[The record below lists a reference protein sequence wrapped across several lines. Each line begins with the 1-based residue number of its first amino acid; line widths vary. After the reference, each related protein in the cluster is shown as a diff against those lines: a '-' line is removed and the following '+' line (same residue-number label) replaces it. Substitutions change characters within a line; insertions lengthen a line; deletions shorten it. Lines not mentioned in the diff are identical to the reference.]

1 MKTTPKMFSELFAVH
16 VVCIRFLDETPLVPT
31 GRSSYASCERIRLY
45 MARFTKNRWTS
56 AIIPA
61 LLIHIPI
68 GTVYCWSVFKQLI
81 ADQLHASPASV
92 EWGFSLAIFFL
103 GMSAAFAGP
112 MVEKNIK
119 KSALISMVCFV
130 VGFAGTGVSIALGFL
145 PGVFICYGA
154 IMGVGLGIG
163 YLTPVKNLML
173 WFADNKGLDTGIAV
187 AGFGLAKAIAS
198 PVMEYLIGSIG
209 LVNMFYTLAVV
220 YAIMMLV
227 GFLLIRRPAGWV
239 YDPATSYV
247 SRVSIL
253 KKPVFWGIWLAFYIN
268 ITCGLALISQEKD
281 ILHDVLKAF
290 PQYAPL
296 SPSAFAAAISG
307 IIGLVLAVDSVF
319 NTAGRVGFSTLSDH
333 LKRRETVYQVIFVI
347 SIAVCL
353 LQVCTNSIDRA
364 LLWAVLMMLF
374 LVNAGYGGGFSTL
387 PVLLDQHF
395 GTKTV
400 STTHGLTLSAWA
412 FAGLSGNQ
420 LASFVV
426 THAPRS
432 GAPLC
437 RVDSGTHRAVHNRA
451 DQYFAGQGRRQARR
465 RRLVP
470 HRFVVPSSW
479 DYSG

>member
-1 MKTTPKMFSELFAVH
+1 M
-16 VVCIRFLDETPLVPT
+16 
-31 GRSSYASCERIRLY
+31 
-45 MARFTKNRWTS
+45 
-56 AIIPA
+56 
-61 LLIHIPI
+61 
-68 GTVYCWSVFKQLI
+68 
-81 ADQLHASPASV
+81 
-92 EWGFSLAIFFL
+92 
-103 GMSAAFAGP
+103 
-112 MVEKNIK
+112 
-119 KSALISMVCFV
+119 
-130 VGFAGTGVSIALGFL
+130 
-145 PGVFICYGA
+145 
-154 IMGVGLGIG
+154 
-163 YLTPVKNLML
+163 
-173 WFADNKGLDTGIAV
+173 
-187 AGFGLAKAIAS
+187 
-198 PVMEYLIGSIG
+198 
-209 LVNMFYTLAVV
+209 NMFYTLAVV

-395 GTKTV
+395 GTKTYP
-400 STTHGLTLSAWA
+400 
-412 FAGLSGNQ
+412 
-420 LASFVV
+420 
-426 THAPRS
+426 PRM
-432 GAPLC
+432 G
-437 RVDSGTHRAVHNRA
+437 
-451 DQYFAGQGRRQARR
+451 
-465 RRLVP
+465 
-470 HRFVVPSSW
+470 
-479 DYSG
+479 

>member
-1 MKTTPKMFSELFAVH
+1 
-16 VVCIRFLDETPLVPT
+16 
-31 GRSSYASCERIRLY
+31 
-45 MARFTKNRWTS
+45 
-56 AIIPA
+56 
-61 LLIHIPI
+61 
-68 GTVYCWSVFKQLI
+68 
-81 ADQLHASPASV
+81 
-92 EWGFSLAIFFL
+92 
-103 GMSAAFAGP
+103 
-112 MVEKNIK
+112 
-119 KSALISMVCFV
+119 MVCFV

-173 WFADNKGLDTGIAV
+173 WFADNKGLATGIAV

-319 NTAGRVGFSTLSDH
+319 NAAGRVGFSTLSDH

-426 THAPRS
+426 THTPDQAHRYAALIPVLIVLFIIALIS
-432 GAPLC
+432 ISLVKAAGK
-437 RVDSGTHRAVHNRA
+437 RVAVA
-451 DQYFAGQGRRQARR
+451 
-465 RRLVP
+465 
-470 HRFVVPSSW
+470 
-479 DYSG
+479 

>member
-1 MKTTPKMFSELFAVH
+1 
-16 VVCIRFLDETPLVPT
+16 
-31 GRSSYASCERIRLY
+31 

-173 WFADNKGLDTGIAV
+173 WFADNKGLATGIAV

-319 NTAGRVGFSTLSDH
+319 NTVGRVGFSTLSDH

-400 STTHGLTLSAWA
+400 STTHGLTLSA
-412 FAGLSGNQ
+412 
-420 LASFVV
+420 
-426 THAPRS
+426 
-432 GAPLC
+432 
-437 RVDSGTHRAVHNRA
+437 
-451 DQYFAGQGRRQARR
+451 
-465 RRLVP
+465 
-470 HRFVVPSSW
+470 
-479 DYSG
+479 

>member
-1 MKTTPKMFSELFAVH
+1 
-16 VVCIRFLDETPLVPT
+16 
-31 GRSSYASCERIRLY
+31 
-45 MARFTKNRWTS
+45 MARFTENRWTS

-81 ADQLHASPASV
+81 ADRLNASPASV

-119 KSALISMVCFV
+119 KSALVSMVCFV
-130 VGFAGTGVSIALGFL
+130 VGFAGTGVSIALNFL

-154 IMGVGLGIG
+154 IMGIGLGVG

-173 WFADNKGLDTGIAV
+173 WFSDNKGLATGIAV

-198 PVMEYLIGSIG
+198 PLMEYLIGTVG
-209 LVNMFYTLAVV
+209 LVNMFFILAVI
-220 YAIMMLV
+220 YAVMMFF
-227 GFLLIRRPAGWV
+227 GFLLIKRPADWV
-239 YDPATSYV
+239 YDPVTSHV
-247 SRVSIL
+247 SRAEIL
-253 KKPVFWGIWLAFYIN
+253 RKPVFWGIWIAFYIN

-290 PQYAPL
+290 PQYAGL
-296 SPSAFAAAISG
+296 SPAKFAAAIAG

-333 LKRRETVYQVIFVI
+333 LKRRETVYQQIF
-347 SIAVCL
+347 
-353 LQVCTNSIDRA
+353 TNSINNA
-364 LLWAVLMMLF
+364 LLWAVLAMLF
-374 LVNAGYGGGFSTL
+374 LINAGYGGGFSTL

-400 STTHGLTLSAWA
+400 STTHGLALSAWA

-426 THAPRS
+426 THTPDQAHRYAALIPVLTGLFALALISISLVKYLGGRNGEGKRS
-432 GAPLC
+432 IGA
-437 RVDSGTHRAVHNRA
+437 
-451 DQYFAGQGRRQARR
+451 
-465 RRLVP
+465 
-470 HRFVVPSSW
+470 
-479 DYSG
+479 

>member
-1 MKTTPKMFSELFAVH
+1 MRLLFRPAGH
-16 VVCIRFLDETPLVPT
+16 RTA
-31 GRSSYASCERIRLY
+31 SYERILPNG
-45 MARFTKNRWTS
+45 K
-56 AIIPA
+56 
-61 LLIHIPI
+61 
-68 GTVYCWSVFKQLI
+68 VYRESLDQRNHPRI
-81 ADQLHASPASV
+81 ADSYPNRYRLLLERVQAAHRRQRLNASPASV

-119 KSALISMVCFV
+119 KSALVSMVCFV

-154 IMGVGLGIG
+154 IMGIGLGVG

-173 WFADNKGLDTGIAV
+173 WFSDNKGLATGIAV

-198 PVMEYLIGSIG
+198 PLMEYLIGTVG
-209 LVNMFYTLAVV
+209 LVNMFFILAVI
-220 YAIMMLV
+220 YAVMMFF
-227 GFLLIRRPAGWV
+227 GFLLIKRPADWV
-239 YDPATSYV
+239 YDPATSHV
-247 SRVSIL
+247 SRAEIL
-253 KKPVFWGIWLAFYIN
+253 RKPVFWGIWIAFYIN

-290 PQYAPL
+290 PQYAGL
-296 SPSAFAAAISG
+296 SPAKFAAAIAG

-333 LKRRETVYQVIFVI
+333 LKRRETVYQVIFI
-347 SIAVCL
+347 MSIAVCL
-353 LQVCTNSIDRA
+353 LQIFTNSINNA
-364 LLWAVLMMLF
+364 LLWAVLAMLF
-374 LVNAGYGGGFSTL
+374 LINAGYGGGFSTL

-400 STTHGLTLSAWA
+400 STTHGLALSAWA

-426 THAPRS
+426 THTPDQAHRYAALIPVLTGLFALALISISLVKYLGGRNGEGKRS
-432 GAPLC
+432 IGA
-437 RVDSGTHRAVHNRA
+437 
-451 DQYFAGQGRRQARR
+451 
-465 RRLVP
+465 
-470 HRFVVPSSW
+470 
-479 DYSG
+479 

>member
-163 YLTPVKNLML
+163 YLTPVENLML
-173 WFADNKGLDTGIAV
+173 WFADNKGLATGI
-187 AGFGLAKAIAS
+187 
-198 PVMEYLIGSIG
+198 
-209 LVNMFYTLAVV
+209 
-220 YAIMMLV
+220 
-227 GFLLIRRPAGWV
+227 
-239 YDPATSYV
+239 
-247 SRVSIL
+247 
-253 KKPVFWGIWLAFYIN
+253 
-268 ITCGLALISQEKD
+268 
-281 ILHDVLKAF
+281 
-290 PQYAPL
+290 
-296 SPSAFAAAISG
+296 
-307 IIGLVLAVDSVF
+307 
-319 NTAGRVGFSTLSDH
+319 
-333 LKRRETVYQVIFVI
+333 
-347 SIAVCL
+347 
-353 LQVCTNSIDRA
+353 
-364 LLWAVLMMLF
+364 
-374 LVNAGYGGGFSTL
+374 
-387 PVLLDQHF
+387 
-395 GTKTV
+395 
-400 STTHGLTLSAWA
+400 A

-426 THAPRS
+426 THAPDQAHRYAALIPVLIVLFIIALIS
-432 GAPLC
+432 ISLVKAAGK
-437 RVDSGTHRAVHNRA
+437 RVAVA
-451 DQYFAGQGRRQARR
+451 
-465 RRLVP
+465 
-470 HRFVVPSSW
+470 
-479 DYSG
+479 

>member
-1 MKTTPKMFSELFAVH
+1 
-16 VVCIRFLDETPLVPT
+16 
-31 GRSSYASCERIRLY
+31 
-45 MARFTKNRWTS
+45 MARFTENRWTS

-81 ADQLHASPASV
+81 ADRLHASPASV

-119 KSALISMVCFV
+119 KSALVSMVCFV
-130 VGFAGTGVSIALGFL
+130 VGFAGTGVSIALNFL

-154 IMGVGLGIG
+154 IMGIGTVGLVSMFFI
-163 YLTPVKNLML
+163 
-173 WFADNKGLDTGIAV
+173 
-187 AGFGLAKAIAS
+187 LAA
-198 PVMEYLIGSIG
+198 
-209 LVNMFYTLAVV
+209 V
-220 YAIMMLV
+220 YAVMMFV
-227 GFLLIRRPAGWV
+227 GFLLIKRPAGWV
-239 YDPATSYV
+239 YDPATSHV
-247 SRVSIL
+247 SRKTIL
-253 KKPVFWGIWLAFYIN
+253 KKPVFWGIWIAFYIN

-281 ILHDVLKAF
+281 ILHDVLRAF
-290 PQYAPL
+290 PQYANL
-296 SPSAFAAAISG
+296 SPAKFAAAISG

-333 LKRRETVYQVIFVI
+333 LKRRETVYQVIFI
-347 SIAVCL
+347 MSIAVCL
-353 LQVCTNSIDRA
+353 LQIFTNSIGNA
-364 LLWAVLMMLF
+364 LLWAVLAMLF

-426 THAPRS
+426 AHAPDQ
-432 GAPLC
+432 A
-437 RVDSGTHRAVHNRA
+437 HRYAALIPVIT
-451 DQYFAGQGRRQARR
+451 G
-465 RRLVP
+465 L
-470 HRFVVPSSW
+470 FVVALISISLVKYLG
-479 DYSG
+479 DRNVTKAVEDRG

>member
-1 MKTTPKMFSELFAVH
+1 
-16 VVCIRFLDETPLVPT
+16 
-31 GRSSYASCERIRLY
+31 
-45 MARFTKNRWTS
+45 MARFTENRWTS

-81 ADQLHASPASV
+81 ADRLHASPASV

-119 KSALISMVCFV
+119 KSALVSMVCFV
-130 VGFAGTGVSIALGFL
+130 VGF
-145 PGVFICYGA
+145 
-154 IMGVGLGIG
+154 
-163 YLTPVKNLML
+163 
-173 WFADNKGLDTGIAV
+173 

-198 PVMEYLIGSIG
+198 PLMEYLIGTVG
-209 LVNMFYTLAVV
+209 LVSMFFILAAV
-220 YAIMMLV
+220 YAVMMFV
-227 GFLLIRRPAGWV
+227 GFLLIKRPAGWV
-239 YDPATSYV
+239 YDPATSHV
-247 SRVSIL
+247 SRKTIL
-253 KKPVFWGIWLAFYIN
+253 KKPVFWGIWIAFYIN

-281 ILHDVLKAF
+281 ILHDVLRAF
-290 PQYAPL
+290 PQYANL
-296 SPSAFAAAISG
+296 SPAKFAAAISG

-333 LKRRETVYQVIFVI
+333 LKRRETVYQVIFI
-347 SIAVCL
+347 MSIAVCL
-353 LQVCTNSIDRA
+353 LQIFTNSIGNA
-364 LLWAVLMMLF
+364 LLWAVLAMLF

-426 THAPRS
+426 AHAPDQ
-432 GAPLC
+432 A
-437 RVDSGTHRAVHNRA
+437 HRYAALIPVLT
-451 DQYFAGQGRRQARR
+451 G
-465 RRLVP
+465 L
-470 HRFVVPSSW
+470 FVVALISISLVKYLG
-479 DYSG
+479 DRNVTKAVEDRG

>member
-145 PGVFICYGA
+145 
-154 IMGVGLGIG
+154 
-163 YLTPVKNLML
+163 
-173 WFADNKGLDTGIAV
+173 
-187 AGFGLAKAIAS
+187 
-198 PVMEYLIGSIG
+198 
-209 LVNMFYTLAVV
+209 
-220 YAIMMLV
+220 
-227 GFLLIRRPAGWV
+227 LIRRPAGWV
-239 YDPATSYV
+239 YGPATSYV

-426 THAPRS
+426 THTPDQAHRYAALIPVLIVLFIIALIS
-432 GAPLC
+432 ISLVKAAGK
-437 RVDSGTHRAVHNRA
+437 RVAVA
-451 DQYFAGQGRRQARR
+451 
-465 RRLVP
+465 
-470 HRFVVPSSW
+470 
-479 DYSG
+479 

>member
-1 MKTTPKMFSELFAVH
+1 
-16 VVCIRFLDETPLVPT
+16 
-31 GRSSYASCERIRLY
+31 
-45 MARFTKNRWTS
+45 MARFTENRWTS

-81 ADQLHASPASV
+81 ADRLNASPASV

-119 KSALISMVCFV
+119 KSALVSMVCFV

-154 IMGVGLGIG
+154 IMGIGLGVG

-173 WFADNKGLDTGIAV
+173 WFSDNKGLATGIAV

-198 PVMEYLIGSIG
+198 PLMEYLIGTVG
-209 LVNMFYTLAVV
+209 LVNMFFILAVI
-220 YAIMMLV
+220 YAVMMFF
-227 GFLLIRRPAGWV
+227 GFLLIKRPADWV
-239 YDPATSYV
+239 YDPVTSHV
-247 SRVSIL
+247 SRAEIL
-253 KKPVFWGIWLAFYIN
+253 RKPVFWGIWIAFYIN

-290 PQYAPL
+290 PQYAGL
-296 SPSAFAAAISG
+296 SPAKFAAAIAG

-333 LKRRETVYQVIFVI
+333 LKRRETVYQVIFI
-347 SIAVCL
+347 MSIAVCL
-353 LQVCTNSIDRA
+353 LQIFTNSINNA
-364 LLWAVLMMLF
+364 LLWAVLAMLF
-374 LVNAGYGGGFSTL
+374 LINAGYGGGFSTL

-400 STTHGLTLSAWA
+400 STTHGLALSAWA
-412 FAGLSGNQ
+412 FADLSGNQ

-426 THAPRS
+426 THTPDQAHRYAALIPVLTGLFALALISISLVKYLGGRNGEGKRS
-432 GAPLC
+432 IGA
-437 RVDSGTHRAVHNRA
+437 
-451 DQYFAGQGRRQARR
+451 
-465 RRLVP
+465 
-470 HRFVVPSSW
+470 
-479 DYSG
+479 

>member
-1 MKTTPKMFSELFAVH
+1 
-16 VVCIRFLDETPLVPT
+16 
-31 GRSSYASCERIRLY
+31 
-45 MARFTKNRWTS
+45 MARFTENRWTS

-81 ADQLHASPASV
+81 ADRLNASPASV

-119 KSALISMVCFV
+119 KSALVSMVCFV
-130 VGFAGTGVSIALGFL
+130 VGFAGTGVSIALNFL

-154 IMGVGLGIG
+154 IMGIGLGVG

-173 WFADNKGLDTGIAV
+173 WFSDNKGLATGIAV

-198 PVMEYLIGSIG
+198 PLMEYLIGTVG
-209 LVNMFYTLAVV
+209 LVNMFFILAVI
-220 YAIMMLV
+220 YAVMMFF
-227 GFLLIRRPAGWV
+227 GFLLIKRPADWV
-239 YDPATSYV
+239 YDPVTSHV
-247 SRVSIL
+247 SRAEIL
-253 KKPVFWGIWLAFYIN
+253 RKPVFWGIWIAFYIN

-290 PQYAPL
+290 PQYAGL
-296 SPSAFAAAISG
+296 SPAKFAAAIAG

-333 LKRRETVYQVIFVI
+333 LKRRETVYQVIFI
-347 SIAVCL
+347 MSIAVCL
-353 LQVCTNSIDRA
+353 LQIFTNSINNA
-364 LLWAVLMMLF
+364 LLWAVLAMLF
-374 LVNAGYGGGFSTL
+374 LINAGYGGGFSTL

-400 STTHGLTLSAWA
+400 STTRGLALSAWA

-426 THAPRS
+426 THTPDQAHRYAALIPVLTGLFALALISISLVKYLGGRNGEGKRS
-432 GAPLC
+432 IGA
-437 RVDSGTHRAVHNRA
+437 
-451 DQYFAGQGRRQARR
+451 
-465 RRLVP
+465 
-470 HRFVVPSSW
+470 
-479 DYSG
+479 

>member
-1 MKTTPKMFSELFAVH
+1 
-16 VVCIRFLDETPLVPT
+16 
-31 GRSSYASCERIRLY
+31 

-173 WFADNKGLDTGIAV
+173 WFADNKGLATGIAV

-319 NTAGRVGFSTLSDH
+319 NAAGRVGFSTLSDH

-395 GTKTV
+395 GTKTYP
-400 STTHGLTLSAWA
+400 
-412 FAGLSGNQ
+412 
-420 LASFVV
+420 
-426 THAPRS
+426 PRM
-432 GAPLC
+432 G
-437 RVDSGTHRAVHNRA
+437 
-451 DQYFAGQGRRQARR
+451 
-465 RRLVP
+465 
-470 HRFVVPSSW
+470 
-479 DYSG
+479 

>member
-1 MKTTPKMFSELFAVH
+1 M
-16 VVCIRFLDETPLVPT
+16 
-31 GRSSYASCERIRLY
+31 
-45 MARFTKNRWTS
+45 
-56 AIIPA
+56 
-61 LLIHIPI
+61 
-68 GTVYCWSVFKQLI
+68 
-81 ADQLHASPASV
+81 
-92 EWGFSLAIFFL
+92 
-103 GMSAAFAGP
+103 
-112 MVEKNIK
+112 
-119 KSALISMVCFV
+119 
-130 VGFAGTGVSIALGFL
+130 
-145 PGVFICYGA
+145 
-154 IMGVGLGIG
+154 
-163 YLTPVKNLML
+163 
-173 WFADNKGLDTGIAV
+173 
-187 AGFGLAKAIAS
+187 
-198 PVMEYLIGSIG
+198 
-209 LVNMFYTLAVV
+209 
-220 YAIMMLV
+220 
-227 GFLLIRRPAGWV
+227 
-239 YDPATSYV
+239 
-247 SRVSIL
+247 
-253 KKPVFWGIWLAFYIN
+253 FWGIWLAFYIN

-319 NTAGRVGFSTLSDH
+319 NAAGRVGFSTLSDH

-426 THAPRS
+426 THAPDQAHRYAALIPVLIVLFIIALIS
-432 GAPLC
+432 ISLVKAAGK
-437 RVDSGTHRAVHNRA
+437 RVAVA
-451 DQYFAGQGRRQARR
+451 
-465 RRLVP
+465 
-470 HRFVVPSSW
+470 
-479 DYSG
+479 

>member
-1 MKTTPKMFSELFAVH
+1 
-16 VVCIRFLDETPLVPT
+16 
-31 GRSSYASCERIRLY
+31 
-45 MARFTKNRWTS
+45 MARFTENRWTS

-81 ADQLHASPASV
+81 ADRLNASPASV

-119 KSALISMVCFV
+119 KSALVSMVCFV
-130 VGFAGTGVSIALGFL
+130 VGFAGTGVSIALNFL

-154 IMGVGLGIG
+154 IMGIGLGVG

-173 WFADNKGLDTGIAV
+173 WFSDNKGLATGIAV

-198 PVMEYLIGSIG
+198 PLMEYLIGTVG
-209 LVNMFYTLAVV
+209 LVNMFFILAVI
-220 YAIMMLV
+220 YAVMMFF
-227 GFLLIRRPAGWV
+227 GFLLIKRPADWV
-239 YDPATSYV
+239 YDPVTSHV
-247 SRVSIL
+247 SRAEIL
-253 KKPVFWGIWLAFYIN
+253 RKPVFWGIWIAFYIN

-290 PQYAPL
+290 PQYAGL
-296 SPSAFAAAISG
+296 SPAKFAAAIAG

-333 LKRRETVYQVIFVI
+333 LKRRETVYQVIFI
-347 SIAVCL
+347 MSIAVCL
-353 LQVCTNSIDRA
+353 LQIFTNSINNA
-364 LLWAVLMMLF
+364 LLWAVLAMLF
-374 LVNAGYGGGFSTL
+374 LINAGYGGGFSTL

-400 STTHGLTLSAWA
+400 STTHGLALSAWA
-412 FAGLSGNQ
+412 FADLSGNQ

-426 THAPRS
+426 THTPDQAHRYAALIPVLTGLFALALISISLVKYLGGRNGEGKRS
-432 GAPLC
+432 IGA
-437 RVDSGTHRAVHNRA
+437 
-451 DQYFAGQGRRQARR
+451 
-465 RRLVP
+465 
-470 HRFVVPSSW
+470 
-479 DYSG
+479 

>member
-145 PGVFICYGA
+145 
-154 IMGVGLGIG
+154 
-163 YLTPVKNLML
+163 
-173 WFADNKGLDTGIAV
+173 
-187 AGFGLAKAIAS
+187 
-198 PVMEYLIGSIG
+198 
-209 LVNMFYTLAVV
+209 
-220 YAIMMLV
+220 
-227 GFLLIRRPAGWV
+227 LIRRPAGWV
-239 YDPATSYV
+239 YDPAISYV

-319 NTAGRVGFSTLSDH
+319 NTVGRVGFSTLSDH

-426 THAPRS
+426 THAPDQAHRYAALIPVLIVLFIIALIS
-432 GAPLC
+432 ISLVKAAGK
-437 RVDSGTHRAVHNRA
+437 RVAVA
-451 DQYFAGQGRRQARR
+451 
-465 RRLVP
+465 
-470 HRFVVPSSW
+470 
-479 DYSG
+479 